1 MKKNKIIGIIILIS
15 VVFGT
20 FSLVNA
26 SDRLLVSEGESVSL
40 MGGDLFTLLLQIKS
54 IKLNGDIFSDRAFI
68 NLKDFGTELKS
79 QPVGRDN
86 PFLNI

>member
-1 MKKNKIIGIIILIS
+1 MVT

-20 FSLVNA
+20 FSLVRA
-26 SDRLLVSEGESVSL
+26 SEGLLVKEGKSMSL

-54 IKLNGDIFSDRAFI
+54 IKLNGDIFSDKAFI
-68 NLKDFGTELKS
+68 NLKDFGAELKS
-79 QPVGRDN
+79 QPAGRDN